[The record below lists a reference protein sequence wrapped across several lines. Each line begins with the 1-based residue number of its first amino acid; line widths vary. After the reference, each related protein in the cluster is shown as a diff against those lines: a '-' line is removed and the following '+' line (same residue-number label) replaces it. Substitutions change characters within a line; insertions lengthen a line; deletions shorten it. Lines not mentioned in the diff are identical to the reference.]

1 VKVKIQRFCKH
12 REPENAI
19 LVDYEVPMENV
30 TLLEAL
36 TYIKTKIDPTLTFQ
50 VVVKVKFVEVVQ
62 FV

>member
-1 VKVKIQRFCKH
+1 MKVKIQRFCKH

-30 TLLEAL
+30 TLLESL